1 MGTKEIK
8 ESFENLH
15 MDPVIQV
22 GQDLLKTIADRSQ
35 KLEGITIEK
44 PTALPPLEWI
54 ILGITGICLF
64 FVYREAKT
72 T

>member
-1 MGTKEIK
+1 
-8 ESFENLH
+8 

-22 GQDLLKTIADRSQ
+22 GQDLLKTITDRSQ

-64 FVYREAKT
+64 FVSREAKT
-72 T
+72 S

>member
-1 MGTKEIK
+1 
-8 ESFENLH
+8 
-15 MDPVIQV
+15 
-22 GQDLLKTIADRSQ
+22 LKTITDRSQ

-64 FVYREAKT
+64 FVSREAKT
-72 T
+72 S